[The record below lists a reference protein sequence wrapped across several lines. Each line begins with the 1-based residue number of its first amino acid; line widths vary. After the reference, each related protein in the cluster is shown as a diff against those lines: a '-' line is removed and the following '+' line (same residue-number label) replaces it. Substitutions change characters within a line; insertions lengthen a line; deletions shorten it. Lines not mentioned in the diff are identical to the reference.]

1 MKGHSEKALK
11 AINEQGFSESKIKT
25 SEQIFSDYKNSDFP
39 LTPTIPNK
47 WVPLDEAQKLERLCE
62 KRKEVVYK
70 LEIEKH
76 ELEADN
82 THIHFLYEQAQAEN
96 EKLEADLK
104 RANMKLDTIDAVAKQ
119 LVKMTNIATEL
130 QIQKDEA
137 NKILDEIAEK
147 CDLKTVENFQYFERL
162 RGVLK

>member
-47 WVPLDEAQKLERLCE
+47 WVPLDEAQKLEVELLAE
-62 KRKEVVYK
+62 TLKRKAQTEATLNYAK
-70 LEIEKH
+70 MNK
-76 ELEADN
+76 ELEAS
-82 THIHFLYEQAQAEN
+82 
-96 EKLEADLK
+96 LK

-119 LVKMTNIATEL
+119 LVHMTNLATKHKIQIEEALEIINGKDSRLIMDLDLFLRVREVL
-130 QIQKDEA
+130 QK
-137 NKILDEIAEK
+137 
-147 CDLKTVENFQYFERL
+147 
-162 RGVLK
+162 